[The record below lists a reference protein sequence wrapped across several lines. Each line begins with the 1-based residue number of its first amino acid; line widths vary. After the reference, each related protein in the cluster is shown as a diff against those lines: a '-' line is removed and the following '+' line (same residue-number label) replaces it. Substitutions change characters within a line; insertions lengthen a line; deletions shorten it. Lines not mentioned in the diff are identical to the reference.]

1 MDTYV
6 EFASILNES
15 GLQASSSDL
24 FDTSLDQHFD
34 IPVDAER
41 YGDLASSLCV
51 IC

>member
-6 EFASILNES
+6 EFTSILNES
-15 GLQASSSDL
+15 GLQAPLGDL